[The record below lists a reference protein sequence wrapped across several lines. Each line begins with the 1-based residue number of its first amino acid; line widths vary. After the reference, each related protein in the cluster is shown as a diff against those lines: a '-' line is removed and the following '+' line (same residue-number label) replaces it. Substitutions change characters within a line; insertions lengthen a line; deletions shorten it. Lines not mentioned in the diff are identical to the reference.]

1 LASFFRELV
10 TFFDYGKNLSDM
22 VRRRSRYVT
31 NLGHRF
37 GVLAM
42 SGRVIGVDAMA
53 VVNHD
58 DKVFVNEPRV
68 LKFVS

>member
-1 LASFFRELV
+1 
-10 TFFDYGKNLSDM
+10 M
-22 VRRRSRYVT
+22 VRRRSRRVT

-37 GVLAM
+37 GVLVV
-42 SGRVIGVDAMA
+42 SGRVIRVYAMA
-53 VVNHD
+53 VVSHD

>member
-22 VRRRSRYVT
+22 VRRSRYVT

-42 SGRVIGVDAMA
+42 SRRVIRVDAMA

-58 DKVFVNEPRV
+58 DMEFVNEPRV
-68 LKFVS
+68 LEFVS